1 MGNRPFL
8 LHSPGIKSSEVE
20 MAEGNQTASYE
31 LLTELT
37 QSAIA
42 QALERHRRLGQS
54 IAVWRD
60 GKVVILEADQI
71 PLPQLDPRVDGSR
84 RVEP

>member
-1 MGNRPFL
+1 
-8 LHSPGIKSSEVE
+8 

-31 LLTELT
+31 LLAELT

-42 QALERHRRLGQS
+42 QALDHHRILGQS

-60 GKVVILEADQI
+60 GKVVILAADQI
-71 PLPQLDPRVDGSR
+71 SLPQLEPEVNSSR

>member
-1 MGNRPFL
+1 
-8 LHSPGIKSSEVE
+8 
-20 MAEGNQTASYE
+20 MAEGKQTASYE

-42 QALERHRRLGQS
+42 QALDRHRRLGQS

-60 GKVVILEADQI
+60 GKVVILAVDQI
-71 PLPQLDPRVDGSR
+71 PPPQLEPGVDSSR